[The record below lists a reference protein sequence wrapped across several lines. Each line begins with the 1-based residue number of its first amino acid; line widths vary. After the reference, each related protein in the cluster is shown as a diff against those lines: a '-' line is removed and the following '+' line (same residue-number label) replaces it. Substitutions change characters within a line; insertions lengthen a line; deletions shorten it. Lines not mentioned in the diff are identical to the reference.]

1 VSSPLQSP
9 VGLQI
14 IVVPKDGA
22 QVNWQSVQL
31 LYGSLRFNITDRFLK
46 LAQRDKEGY
55 IVKAMNI
62 PQGNHRLLIL
72 IQDSKNRTG
81 RRELFFT
88 VAVGGATE

>member
-1 VSSPLQSP
+1 
-9 VGLQI
+9 
-14 IVVPKDGA
+14 
-22 QVNWQSVQL
+22 
-31 LYGSLRFNITDRFLK
+31 
-46 LAQRDKEGY
+46 
-55 IVKAMNI
+55 MNI